1 MVLVKLHL
9 VLRPKGIHKGLVCRY
24 EGPFRVLRRVG
35 KVAYKL
41 ELPAKLKVHPVFHVS
56 MLKPFHEDQG
66 DPARGESQRAPIGV
80 KISFDRD
87 IKSIM
92 ADRVVKRKNYMPK
105 HEYLVQWKVLSDN
118 EASWEPTKALW
129 KFQKEINRFHDESTT
144 RTSSDSIGENVIVR
158 TNPKSSRRF

>member
-1 MVLVKLHL
+1 MAGTSELGQSLSTQRVKRFKKWADRKRRDAQFQEEDLVLVKLHL
-9 VLRPKGIHKGLVCRY
+9 VLRPKGIHKGLVRRY
-24 EGPFRVLRRVG
+24 ERPFRVLRKVG

-56 MLKPFHEDQG
+56 IFKPFHEDQG

-92 ADRVVKRKNYMPK
+92 ADRVVKRKNYMPR
-105 HEYLVQWKVLSDN
+105 HEYLV
-118 EASWEPTKALW
+118 
-129 KFQKEINRFHDESTT
+129 
-144 RTSSDSIGENVIVR
+144 
-158 TNPKSSRRF
+158 